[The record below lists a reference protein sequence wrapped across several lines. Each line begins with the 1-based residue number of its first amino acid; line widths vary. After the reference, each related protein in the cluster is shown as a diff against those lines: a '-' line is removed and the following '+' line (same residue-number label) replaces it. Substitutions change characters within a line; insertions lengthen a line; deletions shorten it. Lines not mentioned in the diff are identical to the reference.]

1 MLDLLSIIT
10 ENFHFGICSNNVE
23 IGVRPQMHLVQL
35 YLLRFLLISF
45 ELVEHL
51 TFSWLNLVWRLYLL
65 ENVYFRDDKCRFL
78 VVSVS
83 LVRLLL
89 VFLQ

>member
-1 MLDLLSIIT
+1 MLDLLSIIA
-10 ENFHFGICSNNVE
+10 EKFHFGICSNNVE

-45 ELVEHL
+45 ELIEHL
-51 TFSWLNLVWRLYLL
+51 ALSWLNLVWRLYLL
-65 ENVYFRDDKCRFL
+65 ENVYFRDDECRFL
-78 VVSVS
+78 VVSLS

-89 VFLQ
+89 VFLE